1 MGLMVPVSGAAEDAG
16 TRAQSE
22 AMRSRTLFT
31 MAFLGSLDDLTLF
44 VPMLVGSEFD
54 AIQLVIGSFIAASF
68 IVLLCVF
75 IGLCGPV
82 ARCLSAVP
90 VVLIVGAFA
99 VVLLTKGIL

>member
-1 MGLMVPVSGAAEDAG
+1 MGPVISEAEANEAR
-16 TRAQSE
+16 TQSE
-22 AMRSRTLFT
+22 AMRARALFT
-31 MAFLGSLDDLTLF
+31 MAFLGSVDDLTLF

-82 ARCLSAVP
+82 ARCLSLVP
-90 VVLIVGAFA
+90 LVLIVGVFA
-99 VVLLTKGIL
+99 VVLLTKGIFFEG